1 MIIGDVV
8 GSNIANVLLILGL
21 SAMATPLIVP
31 RRLIR
36 LEVPLMILVAFVMLL
51 VALGGRVTRLEGL
64 ILFAGFLTHLL
75 LMLREQRGA
84 A

>member
-1 MIIGDVV
+1 V

-51 VALGGRVTRLEGL
+51 VALDGRVTRLEGL
-64 ILFAGFLTHLL
+64 ILFAGFLTLLL
-75 LMLREQRGA
+75 LMLRE
-84 A
+84 

>member
-1 MIIGDVV
+1 M
-8 GSNIANVLLILGL
+8 ANVLLILGL

-51 VALGGRVTRLEGL
+51 VALDGRVTRLEGL
-64 ILFAGFLTHLL
+64 ILFAGFLTLLL
-75 LMLREQRGA
+75 LMLRE
-84 A
+84 

>member
-1 MIIGDVV
+1 LIIGNVV

-36 LEVPLMILVAFVMLL
+36 LEVPLIILVAFVMLL
-51 VALGGRVTRLEGL
+51 VALDGRVSRLEGL
-64 ILFAGFLTHLL
+64 ILFAGFLTLLL
-75 LMLREQRGA
+75 LMLRE
-84 A
+84 